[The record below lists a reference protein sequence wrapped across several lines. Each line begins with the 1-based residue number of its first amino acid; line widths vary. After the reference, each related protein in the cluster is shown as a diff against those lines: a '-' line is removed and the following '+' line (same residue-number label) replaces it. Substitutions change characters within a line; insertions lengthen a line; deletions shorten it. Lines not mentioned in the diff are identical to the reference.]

1 MKRTCLLTNTNLDEN
16 KSCEFHPV
24 IKRFNYSRMKRIVN
38 GFVYLITIALISSL
52 VYSCTCQSQ
61 KKGKSEESAIIG
73 SVDEQLLEDF
83 NKSKLIFYSLPS
95 PLETA
100 MLIKRAGATYDPDL
114 LNDLENLSKY
124 NTNLKMA
131 LNLGV
136 YSADMSYTSLFDQT
150 QNTLKYMGASRK
162 LAEQLGILGAIDE
175 TTIRRLEEN
184 MNNREVVMDIISETF
199 MNSNAYLTE
208 NDRPTIAVMVLVGG
222 WVEGLYIATQL
233 TNGSLD
239 KNPRLIDRIVYQ
251 KLSLQT
257 VLSLLDNHQNNSD
270 IRYLTGKME
279 ELKAIFDEIRIVT
292 TSKVE
297 AETIP
302 EKQMTIIRSEAETF
316 MSNEV
321 FERLIKKVVEI
332 RNEFI
337 S

>member
-1 MKRTCLLTNTNLDEN
+1 MKRMF
-16 KSCEFHPV
+16 KV
-24 IKRFNYSRMKRIVN
+24 
-38 GFVYLITIALISSL
+38 FVYFISIVL
-52 VYSCTCQSQ
+52 VFAMMYSCTCQSQ
-61 KKGKSEESAIIG
+61 RKQQSEESAIIG
-73 SVDEQLLEDF
+73 SVDEQLMEDF
-83 NKSKLIFYSLPS
+83 NRSKLIFYSLPS

-100 MLIKRAGATYDPDL
+100 MLIKRAGASYDPDL
-114 LNDLENLSKY
+114 LNNLENVSRY

-150 QNTLKYMGASRK
+150 QNTLKYMGVARK
-162 LAEQLGILGAIDE
+162 LAEQLGVIGAIDE

-208 NDRPTIAVMVLVGG
+208 NDRPSIAVMVLVGG
-222 WVEGLYIATQL
+222 WMEGLYIATQL
-233 TNGSLD
+233 TSGSLEN
-239 KNPRLIDRIVYQ
+239 NPRLIDRIVYQ

-257 VLSLLDNHQNNSD
+257 VLSLLENQQDNTD
-270 IRYLTGKME
+270 INYLKGHMN

-321 FERLIKKVVEI
+321 FERLIKKVNEI
-332 RNEFI
+332 RNEFV

>member
-1 MKRTCLLTNTNLDEN
+1 MKRFLKVFVSFLT
-16 KSCEFHPV
+16 
-24 IKRFNYSRMKRIVN
+24 IM
-38 GFVYLITIALISSL
+38 LIFGSL
-52 VYSCTCQSQ
+52 YSCTCQN
-61 KKGKSEESAIIG
+61 KKNQSNEESDIIG
-73 SVDEQLLEDF
+73 SVDEQLMDDF
-83 NKSKLIFYSLPS
+83 NRSKLIFYSLPS

-100 MLIKRAGATYDPDL
+100 MLIKRAGASYDPEL
-114 LNDLENLSKY
+114 LNNLENVSRY

-136 YSADMSYTSLFDQT
+136 YSADMSYSSLFDQT
-150 QNTLKYMGASRK
+150 QHTLQYMGVARK
-162 LAEQLGILGAIDE
+162 LAEQLGVIGAIDE
-175 TTIRRLEEN
+175 NTIRRLEEN

-222 WVEGLYIATQL
+222 WVEGLYIASQL
-233 TNGSLD
+233 TNGSLEN
-239 KNPRLIDRIVYQ
+239 NPRLIDRIVYQ

-257 VLSLLDNHQNNSD
+257 VLSLLENHQSNED
-270 IRYLTGKME
+270 IKFLKVQLE
-279 ELKAIFDEIRIVT
+279 ELKAIFDEIKIVT

-302 EKQMTIIRSEAETF
+302 DKQTTIIRSEAETF
-316 MSNEV
+316 LSNEV
-321 FERLIKKVVEI
+321 FERLVKKVSEI

>member
-1 MKRTCLLTNTNLDEN
+1 
-16 KSCEFHPV
+16 
-24 IKRFNYSRMKRIVN
+24 MKRILSV
-38 GFVYLITIALISSL
+38 FIYFISIVL
-52 VYSCTCQSQ
+52 VFGLLYSCTCQNQ
-61 KKGKSEESAIIG
+61 KKQQSEESEIIE
-73 SVDEQLLEDF
+73 SVDEQLMDDF
-83 NKSKLIFYSLPS
+83 NRSKLIFYSLPS

-114 LNDLENLSKY
+114 LNDLENLSRY
-124 NTNLKMA
+124 NTNMKMA

-162 LAEQLGILGAIDE
+162 LAEQLGIMGAIDE

-222 WVEGLYIATQL
+222 WMEGLYIATQL
-233 TNGSLD
+233 TNGSLED
-239 KNPRLIDRIVYQ
+239 NPRLVDRIVYQ

-257 VLSLLDNHQNNSD
+257 VLSLLENYQNNAD
-270 IRYLTGKME
+270 ISYLVDRME
-279 ELKAIFDEIRIVT
+279 ELKSIFDEIRIVT

-321 FERLIKKVVEI
+321 FERLINKVIEV
-332 RNEFI
+332 RSEFI

>member
-1 MKRTCLLTNTNLDEN
+1 
-16 KSCEFHPV
+16 
-24 IKRFNYSRMKRIVN
+24 MKRIFT
-38 GFVYLITIALISSL
+38 GFASFLSLVLIFSL
-52 VYSCTCQSQ
+52 VYSCTCQTQ
-61 KKGKSEESAIIG
+61 KKQQTEESEIIG
-73 SVDEQLLEDF
+73 SVDEQLMEDF
-83 NKSKLIFYSLPS
+83 NRSKLIFYSLPS

-100 MLIKRAGATYDPDL
+100 MLIKRAGASYDPDL
-114 LNDLENLSKY
+114 LNAIENVERY

-131 LNLGV
+131 LNLGI

-150 QNTLKYMGASRK
+150 QNTLKYMGVARK
-162 LAEQLGILGAIDE
+162 LAEQLGVMGAIDE
-175 TTIRRLEEN
+175 TTIKRLEEN
-184 MNNREVVMDIISETF
+184 MNNRDVVMDIISETF

-208 NDRPTIAVMVLVGG
+208 NDRPSIAVMVLVGG
-222 WVEGLYIATQL
+222 WVEGLYIATKL

-239 KNPRLIDRIVYQ
+239 NNPRLIDRIVYQ

-257 VLSLLDNHQNNSD
+257 VLSLLENHQGNED
-270 IRYLTGKME
+270 IGYLKGRMD
-279 ELKAIFDEIRIVT
+279 ELKVIFDQIRIVT

-321 FERLIKKVVEI
+321 FEQLVNKVNEI
-332 RNEFI
+332 RSEFV